1 MRFETAGKRET
12 DMDELDVKLFRAL
25 VSESAVAP
33 SRNQVNSSLRSIAKR
48 LGADDST
55 VSYRYKRLQKWG
67 CMSAWHLQVNPAFF
81 GRGLLEVMVDVQPE
95 SAKPD
100 MIRKLK
106 LVGEVSGMVDFYGR
120 ALKLLV
126 MYNGEESRLR
136 TIELISRIT
145 NAESLTQVRW
155 AVPASRTSRMTE
167 TDTRIIRSLSN
178 DARKSFVQVARDLG
192 LSVRTVRN
200 HVERLRAE
208 NTVFSMPTLALG
220 GIPGLIPVM
229 LSYTYAKHDAK
240 GTADRAMLSYFET
253 SYLWGAFAD
262 PDNGWILLGVSS
274 ILDVQKC
281 LEWASS
287 QPWFANARVDILTKI
302 MMFPEKQTELL
313 TSGNEAASLSK
324 KTVYPGHRSGRTV
337 ERSNVL

>member
-1 MRFETAGKRET
+1 
-12 DMDELDVKLFRAL
+12 MDELDVKIFRAL
-25 VSESAVAP
+25 VSESAIAP
-33 SRNQVNSSLRSIAKR
+33 SRTQVNSSLSSIAKR
-48 LGADDST
+48 VGADDAT

-67 CMSAWHLQVNPAFF
+67 CMSAWQLLVNPTFF
-81 GRGLLEVMVDVQPE
+81 GRAVQEVMVDVQPE

-106 LVGEVSGMVDFYGR
+106 LIGEVSGIVDFYGTG
-120 ALKLLV
+120 LKLLV
-126 MYNGEESRLR
+126 MYEGEESRSR

-145 NAESLTQVRW
+145 NTESLTHVRW
-155 AVPASRTSRMTE
+155 AIPASRTSHMTE
-167 TDTRIIRSLSN
+167 TDVAIIRALSK
-178 DARKSFVQVARDLG
+178 DARKSFVQVARELG

-208 NTVFSMPTLALG
+208 NTVFSMPTLTLG

-240 GTADRAMLSYFET
+240 GMADRATRSYFET

-262 PDNGWILLGVSS
+262 PNCGWILLSAS
-274 ILDVQKC
+274 TILDVQKC

-287 QPWFANARVDILTKI
+287 QSWFANARVDILTRT

-313 TSGNEAASLSK
+313 TARNEAASISK
-324 KTVYPGHRSGRTV
+324 KLIREKLPS
-337 ERSNVL
+337 

>member
-1 MRFETAGKRET
+1 
-12 DMDELDVKLFRAL
+12 MDELDVKIFRAL
-25 VSESAVAP
+25 VSESAIAP
-33 SRNQVNSSLRSIAKR
+33 SRNQVNSSLGSIAKR

-67 CMSAWHLQVNPAFF
+67 CMSAWQLLVNPALF

-106 LVGEVSGMVDFYGR
+106 LVGEVSGIVDFYGR
-120 ALKLLV
+120 ALKLIV
-126 MYNGEESRLR
+126 MYEGEESRSR

-145 NAESLTQVRW
+145 NTESLTLVRW

-167 TDTRIIRSLSN
+167 TDMRIIRSLSN
-178 DARKSFVQVARDLG
+178 DARKSFVQVARELG
-192 LSVRTVRN
+192 ISVRTVRN

-208 NTVFSMPTLALG
+208 NTVFSMPTIALG
-220 GIPGLIPVM
+220 GIPWLIPVI
-229 LSYTYAKHDAK
+229 LSYTYAKHDVK
-240 GTADRAMLSYFET
+240 GTADRAVLSYFET

-262 PDNGWILLGVSS
+262 PNSGWILLAGSS

-287 QPWFANARVDILTKI
+287 QAWFANARVDILTRI
-302 MMFPEKQTELL
+302 TMFPEKQTELL
-313 TSGNEAASLSK
+313 TSRNEAASLSE
-324 KTVYPGHRSGRTV
+324 KTSYSGH
-337 ERSNVL
+337 